1 MTTCPICQQP
11 LPAPGAPRCPSCGA
25 DLTPERGGPPPLD
38 VRADPAEGWGG
49 APPAGSSIPW
59 QERERIGLVSA
70 LVETTRSVLMTPSE
84 FYARLPVSGGMGSS
98 ILYGVIVGWL
108 GLIAAAFYQ
117 ALFNTLVGPR
127 SLPFGDRANL
137 GPLLM
142 FTEGWGTFLI
152 QAVFGGVFIVIGMF
166 IAAGIFHLLLLL
178 LGGARR
184 DFEATL
190 QVVAYSHATSV
201 LMLLPFCGGL
211 IGSVWALVLYIMGL
225 AKVHEIGHGKAAA
238 AVLLP
243 VLLCCCCLVG
253 GITLAVM
260 GLAGALSQAR

>member
-11 LPAPGAPRCPSCGA
+11 LPEPAEPRCPSCGA
-25 DLTPERGGPPPLD
+25 GLTPERGGPPPLD
-38 VRADPAEGWGG
+38 VRVDPGGGWAG
-49 APPAGSSIPW
+49 APAGPGIPW
-59 QERERIGLVSA
+59 QDRDRLGFITA
-70 LVETTRSVLMTPSE
+70 LVETTRGVLTAPGE
-84 FYARLPVSGGMGSS
+84 FFARLPASGGMGSA

-127 SLPFGDRANL
+127 ALPFAERTNL
-137 GPLLM
+137 GPLLT
-142 FTEGWGTFLI
+142 FTEGWGSFLI
-152 QAVFGGVFIVIGMF
+152 QAVFGGVFVVIGMF

-190 QVVAYSHATSV
+190 QVVAYSHATS
-201 LMLLPFCGGL
+201 LLALLPFCGGL
-211 IGSVWALVLYIMGL
+211 IGGVWALVLCILGL
-225 AKVHEIGHGKAAA
+225 ARVHQIGHGKAAA

-243 VLLCCCCLVG
+243 VVLCCCCLAGLVSV
-253 GITLAVM
+253 AVM
-260 GLAGALSQAR
+260 GMAGALSQLR